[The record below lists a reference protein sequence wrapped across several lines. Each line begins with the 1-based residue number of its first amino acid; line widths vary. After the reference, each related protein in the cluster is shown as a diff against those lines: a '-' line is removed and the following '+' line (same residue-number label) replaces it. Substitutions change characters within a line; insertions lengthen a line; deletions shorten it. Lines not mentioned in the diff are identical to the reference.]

1 MKLAIYQVDAFAA
14 KVFSGNPAAVCL
26 LEHDLPDETM
36 KAIASEMAVSETA
49 FLDTRDFTLRW
60 FTPEVEVALCGHG
73 TLAAACV
80 LHETGLL
87 SQGDSVAF
95 KTRSGKLS
103 AFINNELIELRFP
116 MPALLPCTPN
126 DKLLSALGIEPK
138 VIKHSYMYGEKH
150 LFVVND
156 KTLVEQLSPNFLEL
170 LKLKG
175 RGVTIAAYSAEAGVD
190 FISRYFA
197 PWVGVNEDPVTGT
210 SHCAL
215 ARYVLMHWPE
225 QRTFVGYQASKRS
238 GEVYVTILNDDE
250 VILAGQAV
258 ISLKGQL
265 RI

>member
-1 MKLAIYQVDAFAA
+1 MRLSVYQVDAFTT

-26 LEHDLPDETM
+26 LDRDLPEETM

-73 TLAAACV
+73 TLATACV
-80 LHETGLL
+80 LTETGLL
-87 SQGDSVAF
+87 SKGDTVTF

-103 AFINNELIELRFP
+103 ASIKNEQIELRFP
-116 MPALLPCTPN
+116 MPTLAPCKPS
-126 DKLLSALGIEPK
+126 DEMLAALGLAKDDIL
-138 VIKHSYMYGEKH
+138 HAYLYGEKH
-150 LFVVND
+150 LFFVKEESVVQE
-156 KTLVEQLSPNFLEL
+156 LAPNFLEL

-175 RGVTIAAYSAEAGVD
+175 RGVTVAAKSSKAGVD
-190 FISRYFA
+190 LVSRYFA

-215 ARYVLMHWPE
+215 ARYMLLHDSE
-225 QRTFVGYQASKRS
+225 RRSFVGYQASKRS
-238 GEVYVTILNDDE
+238 GMVDVAVLSDDE
-250 VILAGQAV
+250 VMLAGQAV